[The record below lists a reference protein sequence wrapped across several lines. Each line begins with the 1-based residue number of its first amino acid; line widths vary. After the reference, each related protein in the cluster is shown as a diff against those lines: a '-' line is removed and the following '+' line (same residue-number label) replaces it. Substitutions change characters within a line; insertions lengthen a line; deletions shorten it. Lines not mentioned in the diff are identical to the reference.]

1 MQNNAR
7 FVLKEDYGTASVED
21 LNLACQYCISV
32 ILQARSEEVA
42 FSADKTELTLGIL
55 QAVVLVTDVLSL

>member
-1 MQNNAR
+1 MCS
-7 FVLKEDYGTASVED
+7 VPCTLKEGYGIASLEG

-42 FSADKTELTLGIL
+42 FSADKIELTLGIL
-55 QAVVLVTDVLSL
+55 